1 MNPELRTHLL
11 KSSSRMALFIG
22 IAIVIL
28 VSVRAWVEPQIE
40 AAQKAALQASLNALI
55 PTDAYDNDLL
65 HDTKQVVAPDYL
77 GTDQPVTIYRARKA
91 GKPVAVLFE
100 TIAPDGYS
108 GAIHLLVGIRADGS
122 LLGVRVL
129 EHRETPGLGDKIE
142 KAKSNWIDNFTGK
155 RLTPDNTTQ
164 WAVKKDGGMFDQ
176 FTGAT
181 ITPRAVVKAVKKALE
196 FFNANRE
203 TLWQ

>member
-196 FFNANRE
+196 FFNANKE

>member
-1 MNPELRTHLL
+1 MNPELRAHLL